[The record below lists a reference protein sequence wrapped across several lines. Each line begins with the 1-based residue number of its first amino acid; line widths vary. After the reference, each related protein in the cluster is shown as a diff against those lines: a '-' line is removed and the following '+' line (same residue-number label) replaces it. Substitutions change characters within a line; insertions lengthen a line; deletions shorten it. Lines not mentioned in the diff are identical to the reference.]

1 MLELF
6 QKSTFRKHLKKYKHN
21 KAVLHEL
28 ALIVDMLVHETPIPD
43 KYRNHKLTGNYTGMM
58 ELHLRPDD
66 LLVYI
71 KIEQKSITLVA
82 LGSHAELFR

>member
-1 MLELF
+1 MLELL
-6 QKSTFRKHLKKYKHN
+6 QKSAFRRHLKKYKHN
-21 KAVLHEL
+21 KAVMKEL
-28 ALIVDMLVHETPIPD
+28 DIIVDLLVHERPIPK
-43 KYRNHKLTGNYTGMM
+43 KYRNHKLTGDYIGMM

-71 KIEQKSITLVA
+71 KVERTSITLVA